1 MRCAVCSTDGAK
13 EMSTHGD
20 ERVGFFCVGECQ
32 GLGWEAFFVTKTN
45 GDEFEHAL
53 ILWRWRRRR
62 AEVDGRTFLEPA
74 PKSLPEM
81 DLERWA
87 AGLA

>member
-1 MRCAVCSTDGAK
+1 MR
-13 EMSTHGD
+13 THGG
-20 ERVGFFCVGECQ
+20 ERVGHFCRGECQ
-32 GLGWEAFFVTKTN
+32 GLGWEAFFVTKMK
-45 GDEFEHAL
+45 GDEYEHAL

-74 PKSLPEM
+74 PKSPAEM